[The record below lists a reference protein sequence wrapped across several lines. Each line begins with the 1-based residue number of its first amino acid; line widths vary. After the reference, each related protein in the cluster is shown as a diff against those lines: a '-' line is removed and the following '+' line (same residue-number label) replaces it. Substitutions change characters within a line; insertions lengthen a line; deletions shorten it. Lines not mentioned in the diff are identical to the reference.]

1 MLQDWNPSQ
10 YNFKI
15 ITLKHTQYRENEQ
28 SYATASGTHN
38 NNRTFNTLKQ

>member
-1 MLQDWNPSQ
+1 MLEDWNPSQ

-15 ITLKHTQYRENEQ
+15 IIINTHSTGKMK

-38 NNRTFNTLKQ
+38 NHRALTF